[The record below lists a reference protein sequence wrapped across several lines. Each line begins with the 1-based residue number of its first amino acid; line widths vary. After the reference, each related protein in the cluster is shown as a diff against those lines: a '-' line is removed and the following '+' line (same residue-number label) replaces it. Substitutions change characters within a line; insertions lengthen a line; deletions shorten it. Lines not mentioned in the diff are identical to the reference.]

1 MSLSLMPPEI
11 AGFKTFGRML
21 CAGPWAVAFLSEC
34 FASFAKPV
42 PSVQPLAFF
51 LQPNADI

>member
-1 MSLSLMPPEI
+1 MSLSFVLPEI

-21 CAGPWAVAFLSEC
+21 CAGLWAAAFLSEC
-34 FASFAKPV
+34 LASFAKPV
-42 PSVQPLAFF
+42 PSLRPLAFF